1 MTDSEHARLVGEL
14 NDSLRRLAAWTEWLK
29 RLQLGAAVLL
39 VAYQFCMGIATVIWP
54 TRVFSPDVWRELSSW
69 VSIRFG
75 GTALIFIAVIG
86 AVSIARRSRRTLD
99 FAIMAQSGIWASWSA
114 SLVWDAAAGHNWSIS
129 GAFGYGFMALIGLSV
144 ISPLTVGPANQHD
157 G

>member
-1 MTDSEHARLVGEL
+1 MTDDEQPRLVGEL

-39 VAYQFCMGIATVIWP
+39 VAYQFCMGIATITRP
-54 TRVFSPDVWRELSSW
+54 TRAFSPDVWRELSSW

-99 FAIMAQSGIWASWSA
+99 FVIMVQSGIWASWSA

>member
-99 FAIMAQSGIWASWSA
+99 FVIMVQSGIWASWSA

-129 GAFGYGFMALIGLSV
+129 GAFGYGFMALIGFSV
-144 ISPLTVGPANQHD
+144 ISPLTVGPANQPD